1 MTISQGRFNRSLP
14 FNSYKYVKK
23 KFNYDATSFSKNN
36 EKLREQIMMLDVR
49 TVTNNELRDLFKD
62 MDRQLTILNVEL
74 K

>member
-1 MTISQGRFNRSLP
+1 M
-14 FNSYKYVKK
+14 KK

-62 MDRQLTILNVEL
+62 MDRQLTILNVEIIKHITYL
-74 K
+74 KARRKAINISFM